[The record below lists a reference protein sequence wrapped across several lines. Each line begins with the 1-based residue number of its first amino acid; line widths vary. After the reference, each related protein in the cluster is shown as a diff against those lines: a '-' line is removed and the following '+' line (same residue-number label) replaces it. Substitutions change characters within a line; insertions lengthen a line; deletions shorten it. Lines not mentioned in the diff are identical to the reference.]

1 MTLILFDGVCNFCCF
16 WVRFLIPRD
25 PAKQFRFAALQS
37 AAGQAALARLGLP
50 ADALTTMVVIEGD
63 RAYTQSSAA
72 LQIARRLGGLWAWL
86 GIFRIVPGPLRDA
99 VYGVIARHRYRWFG
113 RQADCLV
120 PTPELR
126 ERFLS

>member
-1 MTLILFDGVCNFCCF
+1 MTLILFDGICNFCCF

-86 GIFRIVPGPLRDA
+86 GIFRIVPAPLRDA
-99 VYGVIARHRYRWFG
+99 VYDVIARHRYRWFG